1 MHYDYLIAGAGLFGA
16 TVAREL
22 TDAGKKVLVV
32 EKRNHIGGN
41 AYTEEVDGVMVHRY
55 GAHIFHTNDN
65 EVWAFLNRFVT
76 FNRYTNSP
84 VALYRGELFS
94 LPFNMYTFHQMW
106 GVTRPEDARRI
117 IAEQVKEAGI
127 DEPSNLEEQAI
138 SLVGTD
144 IYEKL
149 IRGYTEKQW
158 GRPCKEL
165 PAFIIRRLPVR
176 FTYDN
181 NYFNARHQGIPEEG
195 YTVLTERLLEGSE
208 VRLNTDYL
216 ACREELDAMADTV
229 LFTGPI
235 DAFFGRC
242 FGKLEYRSLRF
253 ETELLDTDNYQG
265 NAVVNYTD
273 SDVPWIRSIEHKWFM
288 FGKDRQ
294 GNDIPGTVVTKE
306 FSVPWKD
313 GCEPYYPVNDEK
325 NNELYRRYRKLADG
339 QKVLFG
345 GRLGSYQ
352 YYDMDQVVA
361 RGLALA
367 RQLLNGSVSC
377 ADGRIRAEDI
387 FSVEAVRE
395 PERTASGTGR
405 EGHP

>member
-235 DAFFGRC
+235 DAFFGCC

-377 ADGRIRAEDI
+377 ADGED
-387 FSVEAVRE
+387 
-395 PERTASGTGR
+395 PC
-405 EGHP
+405 